1 MKRFLMCLLCLCL
14 LASACFVS
22 CESEN
27 AAGETVTDYVYVSCV
42 GDGYVI
48 GGINGKGTVKI
59 LCDTQGKDFS
69 LFDTLRVE
77 YCTSDLVQEEGTY
90 TAVTGNPASYEWVL
104 NKVDSIRESDPAKG
118 EPVYG

>member
-27 AAGETVTDYVYVSCV
+27 AAGDTVTDYVYVSYV

-48 GGINGKGTVKI
+48 GGINDKGTVKI

-77 YCTSDLVQEEGTY
+77 YCTSNLVQESGTY
-90 TAVTGNPASYEWVL
+90 TAITGNPAEYEWVL
-104 NKVDSIRESDPAKG
+104 NKVESIRQSKPGLG